1 MQNDVGEPKSRS
13 KKTVTF
19 VVAVFAVLLVSAL
32 ALGFHFLVRRPESR
46 LAAFTPR
53 DAQLYVEISDPRWF
67 LAQAMSI
74 DGIDPKELEPKA
86 ELEKLAEAIA
96 DAFGLSAADAR
107 SLLENVESV
116 AWAARGLEPIGARRG
131 SAFEQIVIVRF
142 ASEASL
148 ESLLRSDRFERS
160 DALFEAHEYRVT
172 PTLEDKAG
180 SDLDYA
186 QLLTN
191 QLAALETTPPA
202 GAKLTRGGAARTS
215 VVALRKERLLVVGT
229 REMALD
235 VARVAARDKSAL
247 ADSQRFQ
254 TAAFERGAG
263 LLGYVDPETSLGVRA
278 DFFDQTGPWYASA
291 QWKPQG
297 LLATA
302 HLELKGDAVYEGA
315 ALLETSELTLADRLP
330 EDTLAYVALSC
341 QPDAPPKEA
350 AREILRT
357 VDALDPQLS
366 RAFHQLLAEL
376 EREYDGT
383 LTALLEALGA
393 ELVVGFIP
401 DSGFDPRTWTDPA
414 RLLEQGA
421 IAALIEVRDP
431 STAEDWLRDLRA
443 LFERKTEGKYL
454 VEGERGGF
462 TAEPLKSGEG
472 LPDLAVSLEDRTHI
486 VIAIGRRSAVQSI
499 STTLRG
505 GRDTLKK
512 DEAHRRARLALPKR
526 LNALLWL
533 DSGRLADALLK
544 QPPARRKA
552 IEALAL
558 PLDAVRL
565 EGDRRFTS
573 ALGLVVAEHDGGVAL
588 EWTTLNAPVL
598 LLLPLTSQPSVPASS
613 TAPEG
618 KAAPAASGEPML
630 EGTGIRECDDYL
642 ATVIACSKNMSG
654 NVRLS
659 LEQTAKTF
667 RESFDHNPD
676 PIFMRGVCVQAKES
690 LVQTGL
696 CQ

>member
-1 MQNDVGEPKSRS
+1 MQNDVGEPKTRT

-19 VVAVFAVLLVSAL
+19 LVAVFAVLLVSAL
-32 ALGFHFLVRRPESR
+32 ALGFHFLVRRPEPR
-46 LAAFTPR
+46 LAVFTPR

-67 LAQAMSI
+67 LAQAMNS
-74 DGIDPKELEPKA
+74 DGIDPKELDPKA

-96 DAFGLSAADAR
+96 DAFGLSTSDAR
-107 SLLENVESV
+107 SLLEDVESV
-116 AWAARGLEPIGARRG
+116 AWSARGLEPIGARRG
-131 SAFEQIVIVRF
+131 SAFEQIALVRF

-160 DALFEAHEYRVT
+160 DRLFEAHEYRVT
-172 PTLEDKAG
+172 PALQEKAG

-191 QLAALETTPPA
+191 QLAALETTP
-202 GAKLTRGGAARTS
+202 GGTKLTRGGARTS

-247 ADSQRFQ
+247 ADSERFRA
-254 TAAFERGAG
+254 AAFERGAG
-263 LLGYVDPETSLGVRA
+263 LLVYVDPETSLGVRA
-278 DFFDQTGPWYASA
+278 DFFDETDPWFASA
-291 QWKPQG
+291 QWKSQG

-302 HLELKGDAVYEGA
+302 HVELKGDAVYEGA

-341 QPDAPPKEA
+341 QPDASPKEA

-357 VDALDPQLS
+357 VDALDPHLS
-366 RAFHQLLAEL
+366 RAVHQLLAEF

-393 ELVVGFIP
+393 EVVVGFVP
-401 DSGFDPRTWTDPA
+401 DSGFDPRAWADPS

-431 STAEDWLRDLRA
+431 SAAEDRLRDLRA
-443 LFERKTEGKYL
+443 WFERKTEGKY
-454 VEGERGGF
+454 VVAGERGGF
-462 TAEPLKSGEG
+462 TAEPVKSGED
-472 LPDLAVSLEDRTHI
+472 LPELAVSLEDRTHV

-499 STTLRG
+499 TATLRG

-526 LNALLWL
+526 LNALFWL
-533 DSGRLADALLK
+533 DSGRLADVMLK

-588 EWTTLNAPVL
+588 EWTTLNAPLL
-598 LLLPLTSQPSVPASS
+598 LLLPLTSQPPASS
-613 TAPEG
+613 SEAEG
-618 KAAPAASGEPML
+618 KAAPAVSSEPVL
-630 EGTGIRECDDYL
+630 AGTGIRECDDYL

-667 RESFDHNPD
+667 RESFDQNPD